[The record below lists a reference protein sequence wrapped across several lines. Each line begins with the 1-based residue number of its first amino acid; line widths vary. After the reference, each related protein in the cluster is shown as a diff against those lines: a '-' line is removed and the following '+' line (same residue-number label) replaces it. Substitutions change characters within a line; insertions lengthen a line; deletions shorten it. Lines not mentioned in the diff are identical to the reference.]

1 MLLRLNINQATFGSP
16 MPNRSFSASSYRYGY
31 NNMEKDDE
39 IKGSGN
45 SLDFG
50 ARIYDSRLGR
60 WLACD
65 ALFQKYPFISP
76 YNANQNSPILFR
88 DVDGNDILPSAS
100 FLANKNL
107 STAYKALINAPT
119 SKETLAKFASNK
131 TPISAYGKDGVLS
144 KTFNVEFTS
153 FKGGDAI
160 YANTK
165 IYAVSKDGSK
175 YDLGNPA
182 DFAAIHPS
190 QVTKDTKF
198 VAEMSFNEVH
208 TNKLDETLESAVHEF
223 AIHFDDAVPL
233 FENLKT
239 GKIDGAE
246 FLTQWKELNVFGNE
260 LNVATQHTELGA
272 GKDDSYN
279 KITNEVKS
287 LLSDKKDKADF
298 SKKVNDEK
306 DRYSEKYPEIKS
318 DKK

>member
-88 DVDGNDILPSAS
+88 
-100 FLANKNL
+100 NKE
-107 STAYKALINAPT
+107 SIKYRV
-119 SKETLAKFASNK
+119 
-131 TPISAYGKDGVLS
+131 AYGKDGVLS